1 MVVLGLSY
9 AATITIALIFIFF
22 VLLPGIIAG
31 LGAVIYFGILG
42 ERDAN
47 HRFERRRR

>member
-1 MVVLGLSY
+1 MVLALSY
-9 AATITIALIFIFF
+9 ATTITIALIFIFF
-22 VLLPGIIAG
+22 ILLPGIAFG
-31 LGAVIYFGILG
+31 LLTVAYFGILG

>member
-1 MVVLGLSY
+1 MVLALSK
-9 AATITIALIFIFF
+9 AATTDIALIFIFF
-22 VLLPGIIAG
+22 ILLPGIIAG
-31 LGAVIYFGILG
+31 LLTVTYFGILG